1 MSSSNTRGGRSF
13 ALGLLL
19 LVFGAGACRK
29 APPPPPKAPPVAAIV
44 NGAPIALA
52 RVQLELDRIRRPSD
66 GAQAAPPEN
75 LPAQAHAVLSTLIER
90 AIVVGRAKSAG
101 YSVSDAEV
109 QRATDAL
116 AEDARKG
123 GESFVERLRADG
135 ENMEVLSDEMR
146 ERLLAERYVAE
157 QTRAERASPAETRAW
172 YEQHKAEFETPDEV
186 HAQQIVVAS
195 ADEAKSLLDQLRK
208 GASFEALARAHSI
221 SPDAKSG
228 GDLGFFA
235 RGRMPKAF
243 DDACFPL
250 GNGKIS
256 GVVASPYGFHVF
268 KVLGRR
274 GARRR
279 SFDEVKQEAERR
291 ATADK
296 RAQAERQLLAQL
308 HKAAEV
314 KIDEA
319 SLALLR

>member
-1 MSSSNTRGGRSF
+1 MSSTNTRGGRSF

-19 LVFGAGACRK
+19 LFAACRK

-75 LPAQAHAVLSTLIER
+75 VPALAHAVLSTLIER
-90 AIVVGRAKSAG
+90 AIVVGRAKTAG

-157 QTRAERASPAETRAW
+157 QTRAEHASPAETRAW

-243 DDACFPL
+243 DEACFPL
-250 GNGKIS
+250 GNGPT
-256 GVVASPYGFHVF
+256 ASMSSRSWAAAGPG
-268 KVLGRR
+268 GAASTRSSRR
-274 GARRR
+274 PNAGPPRTSARRR
-279 SFDEVKQEAERR
+279 SASCWPSCTRPQRSRSTRHRSRCCARLR
-291 ATADK
+291 AP
-296 RAQAERQLLAQL
+296 
-308 HKAAEV
+308 
-314 KIDEA
+314 
-319 SLALLR
+319 

>member
-1 MSSSNTRGGRSF
+1 MRSSNTRGGRSF

-19 LVFGAGACRK
+19 LFCGAGACRK

-75 LPAQAHAVLSTLIER
+75 VPALAHAVLSTLIER
-90 AIVVGRAKSAG
+90 AIIVGRAKSAG

-135 ENMEVLSDEMR
+135 ETMEVLSDEMR

-208 GASFEALARAHSI
+208 GSSFEDLARAHSI

-243 DDACFPL
+243 DDACFSL
-250 GNGKIS
+250 GTGKIS

-274 GARRR
+274 AAKRR
-279 SFDEVKQEAERR
+279 SFDEVKREAERR
-291 ATADK
+291 ATAEK

-308 HKAAEV
+308 HKAADV